1 MTITP
6 AILPENFEQI
16 IDKLFVLEGIA
27 PRVQIDI
34 CDGVFGLEKTWLPY
48 QEESL
53 PEGFEYEFDVMVVD
67 WRKYI
72 PRALALG
79 AKRVVVHIDDFK
91 DGDMDEVIEMV
102 EGSQARLGLTVSN
115 DKDIVH
121 FAKTVNET
129 VALYGKVFVQV
140 MGISNIGA
148 QGQPFDE
155 GVVKRISF
163 LKKECRNIE
172 IQVDGS
178 MNPETML
185 KVKNAGAV
193 CAVIGS
199 YLFKTE
205 DVKGTIEKLKINFG

>member
-16 IDKLFVLEGIA
+16 VHKLFLLEGVA
-27 PRVQIDI
+27 SRVQIDI

-48 QEESL
+48 QNESL

-72 PRALALG
+72 PRVVTLG
-79 AKRVVVHIDDFK
+79 ATRVIAHIDTFK
-91 DGDMDEVIEMV
+91 DGDIEELLKIFEGSSLKLGLSVSNNKDIHQFAKMV
-102 EGSQARLGLTVSN
+102 EKISLKYS
-115 DKDIVH
+115 
-121 FAKTVNET
+121 
-129 VALYGKVFVQV
+129 KVFIQV
-140 MGISNIGA
+140 MGITKIGA

-155 GVVKRISF
+155 HVLQRIKY
-163 LKKECRNIE
+163 LKKECKNIE

-185 KVKNAGAV
+185 QVKNAGAS

-199 YLFKTE
+199 YLFKTD
-205 DVKGTIEKLKINFG
+205 DVKGRLETLRENFR